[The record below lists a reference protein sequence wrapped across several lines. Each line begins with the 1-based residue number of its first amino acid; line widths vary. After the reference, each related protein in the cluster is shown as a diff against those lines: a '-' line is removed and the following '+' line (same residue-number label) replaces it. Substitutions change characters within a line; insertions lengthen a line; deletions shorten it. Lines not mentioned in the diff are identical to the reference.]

1 LKHWLPILAF
11 HRVIKGGVTP
21 DPLRLCTSTRH
32 LERIL
37 RYLRDHQYRFVSLE
51 KALEAY
57 WAGRPLG
64 TRYAC
69 LTFDDGYEDFY
80 LNALPLLQQYGASAT
95 VFVVTDYIGSTN
107 RWDAVYGLPP
117 IPLLSRSQILDLDS
131 QGVEMGSHT
140 LSHRRLTS
148 LRPEERA
155 REIRGSKEA
164 LEQLLGHEVRF
175 FCYPHVDH
183 NLEVRKEVR
192 EAGYAGAC
200 GTDQATH
207 EPFLLHRI
215 DVAQTTWPATLFRLW
230 GWRYSLQRS
239 RSLRAVKGRLLP
251 ARPTPSG
258 AMEAG
263 R

>member
-11 HRVIKGGVTP
+11 HRVTKGGVTP

-64 TRYAC
+64 ARYVC

-80 LNALPLLQQYGASAT
+80 VNAFPLLQEYKGSAT
-95 VFVVTDYIGSTN
+95 VFLVTDCIGATN
-107 RWDAVYGLPP
+107 RWDEAHNLTPVPT
-117 IPLLSRSQILDLDS
+117 LSRTQILELDS
-131 QGVEMGSHT
+131 HGVEFGSHSA
-140 LSHRRLTS
+140 SHRRLTS
-148 LRPEERA
+148 LRREERA
-155 REIRGSKEA
+155 REIGGSKEA

-175 FCYPHVDH
+175 FCYPHGDH
-183 NLEVRKEVR
+183 NKEVCDEVRD
-192 EAGYAGAC
+192 AGYAGGC
-200 GTDQATH
+200 GIEQATH

-215 DVAQTTWPATLFRLW
+215 DVSHTNWPATLFRLW

-258 AMEAG
+258 AIEAG